1 VSRLGHSTEVSQE
14 QDLFTSFQSFSGI
27 VCFLFSYLS
36 SRNMSGFIPNVLV
49 FGHSFV
55 RRLNDDLNNGFDSRA
70 KQNFN
75 LAASGVYVSLKGTG
89 GRTVDRVFKYD
100 ISFLKSCK
108 PDIVV
113 LEIGTN
119 DLSNLSPEVVGSRI
133 DDLVRY
139 MLDELNIKVIA
150 VCQVIN
156 RRIPHSDEPDHA
168 FNAKASMLRQYL
180 SVVLANE
187 PGVFLWDH
195 RKFDNG
201 RIDLLSL
208 DGVHCNPQG
217 QYILYRSYR
226 GAILKALNMLHDR
239 Y

>member
-1 VSRLGHSTEVSQE
+1 M
-14 QDLFTSFQSFSGI
+14 FW
-27 VCFLFSYLS
+27 YLA
-36 SRNMSGFIPNVLV
+36 IL
-49 FGHSFV
+49 
-55 RRLNDDLNNGFDSRA
+55 LC
-70 KQNFN
+70 
-75 LAASGVYVSLKGTG
+75 AAYVDK
-89 GRTVDRVFKYD
+89 VFKYD
-100 ISFLKSCK
+100 ISFLKSYK

-119 DLSNLSPEVVGSRI
+119 NLSNLSPEVVGSRI
-133 DDLVRY
+133 DDHVRY

-156 RRIPHSDEPDHA
+156 RHIPHSDAPDHA
-168 FNAKASMLRQYL
+168 FNPKASILRQYL

-187 PGVFLWDH
+187 PSVFLWDH

-201 RIDLLSL
+201 RIDLLLSL

>member
-1 VSRLGHSTEVSQE
+1 
-14 QDLFTSFQSFSGI
+14 
-27 VCFLFSYLS
+27 
-36 SRNMSGFIPNVLV
+36 
-49 FGHSFV
+49 
-55 RRLNDDLNNGFDSRA
+55 
-70 KQNFN
+70 
-75 LAASGVYVSLKGTG
+75 
-89 GRTVDRVFKYD
+89 
-100 ISFLKSCK
+100 
-108 PDIVV
+108 
-113 LEIGTN
+113 
-119 DLSNLSPEVVGSRI
+119 
-133 DDLVRY
+133 

-156 RRIPHSDEPDHA
+156 RHIPHSDAPDHA
-168 FNAKASMLRQYL
+168 FNAKASILRQYL

-195 RKFDNG
+195 RKFDYG

-226 GAILKALNMLHDR
+226 GAILKLLICCTIDIKFLLQLPFRLFKFMAFL

>member
-1 VSRLGHSTEVSQE
+1 
-14 QDLFTSFQSFSGI
+14 
-27 VCFLFSYLS
+27 
-36 SRNMSGFIPNVLV
+36 M
-49 FGHSFV
+49 
-55 RRLNDDLNNGFDSRA
+55 
-70 KQNFN
+70 
-75 LAASGVYVSLKGTG
+75 
-89 GRTVDRVFKYD
+89 
-100 ISFLKSCK
+100 
-108 PDIVV
+108 
-113 LEIGTN
+113 EIGTN

-139 MLDELNIKVIA
+139 MLDELNIKVID

-156 RRIPHSDEPDHA
+156 RHIPHSDAPDHA
-168 FNAKASMLRQYL
+168 FNAKASILRQYL

-187 PGVFLWDH
+187 PGVFPWYH

>member
-1 VSRLGHSTEVSQE
+1 
-14 QDLFTSFQSFSGI
+14 
-27 VCFLFSYLS
+27 
-36 SRNMSGFIPNVLV
+36 
-49 FGHSFV
+49 
-55 RRLNDDLNNGFDSRA
+55 
-70 KQNFN
+70 
-75 LAASGVYVSLKGTG
+75 
-89 GRTVDRVFKYD
+89 
-100 ISFLKSCK
+100 
-108 PDIVV
+108 
-113 LEIGTN
+113 
-119 DLSNLSPEVVGSRI
+119 
-133 DDLVRY
+133 

-156 RRIPHSDEPDHA
+156 KHIPHSDAPDHA
-168 FNAKASMLRQYL
+168 FNAKASILRQYL

-187 PGVFLWDH
+187 PGVFLGDH

-201 RIDLLSL
+201 RIGLLSL

>member
-1 VSRLGHSTEVSQE
+1 
-14 QDLFTSFQSFSGI
+14 
-27 VCFLFSYLS
+27 
-36 SRNMSGFIPNVLV
+36 MSGFIPNVLV

-75 LAASGVYVSLKGTG
+75 LANSGVYVSLKGTG
-89 GRTVDRVFKYD
+89 GRTVDKVFKYD
-100 ISFLKSCK
+100 ISFLKGYK

-133 DDLVRY
+133 DVLVRY

-156 RRIPHSDEPDHA
+156 RRIPMHRT
-168 FNAKASMLRQYL
+168 MLLMQ
-180 SVVLANE
+180 
-187 PGVFLWDH
+187 
-195 RKFDNG
+195 K
-201 RIDLLSL
+201 LLFCGSIF
-208 DGVHCNPQG
+208 GE
-217 QYILYRSYR
+217 
-226 GAILKALNMLHDR
+226 
-239 Y
+239 